1 MEKVKFESFISKYNL
16 NGTCESVLLNV
27 SDGKVNTRAS
37 AGDNNVMCDVQ
48 FDGDLGFENGSYA
61 VYNTAKLRSLLG
73 VVGDTLT
80 VSNVEEDG
88 EVMALNFDDG
98 STDVTFALAEASVI
112 PKVPELKKLPPF
124 DLSILVN
131 DDFIKTYVK
140 AKGALDVS
148 TFAVVSNGKKSEA
161 TIVLGHGTRNTNKVK
176 IKVDTEKAVEMDAIE
191 FSAPYLREIL
201 VANKDAEKGKME
213 ISSKGL
219 ARLTFQTDDIKST
232 YYLVQVDTEE

>member
-1 MEKVKFESFISKYNL
+1 
-16 NGTCESVLLNV
+16 
-27 SDGKVNTRAS
+27 
-37 AGDNNVMCDVQ
+37 
-48 FDGDLGFENGSYA
+48 
-61 VYNTAKLRSLLG
+61 
-73 VVGDTLT
+73 
-80 VSNVEEDG
+80 
-88 EVMALNFDDG
+88 
-98 STDVTFALAEASVI
+98 
-112 PKVPELKKLPPF
+112 VPELKKLPPF

-140 AKGALDVS
+140 AKGALDVA
-148 TFAVVSNGKKSEA
+148 TFAVISNGKKSEA